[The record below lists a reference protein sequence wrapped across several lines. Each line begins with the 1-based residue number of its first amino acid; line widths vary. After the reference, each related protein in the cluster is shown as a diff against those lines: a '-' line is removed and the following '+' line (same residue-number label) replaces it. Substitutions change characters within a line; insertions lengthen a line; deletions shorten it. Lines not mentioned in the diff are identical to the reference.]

1 MSSSEADRFLTDL
14 QNDAGLRQEL
24 ENLGQDIEACVR
36 WANAKGYAFTRE
48 EAETIGAFDAD
59 LSDDDLEQVAGGW
72 CGNELTTTG

>member
-1 MSSSEADRFLTDL
+1 MSSSEVERFLTDL

-24 ENLGQDIEACVR
+24 ENLGQDTDACVR

-48 EAETIGAFDAD
+48 EAQTLGAFETG

-72 CGNELTTTG
+72 CGNESTIG